1 MRTRDAVLRAAAEV
15 FDQRGYSEATIDEI
29 ARQAQATKG
38 AVYFH
43 FPSKDALAKAVV
55 EEQHA
60 AWARLAA
67 ASDAWQMSALDKIGR
82 LIRDVTRTYRDNPHM
97 RAGVRL
103 ANAQGQIEVE
113 LATPFV
119 GWMQRIA
126 SLLRQGQRDGSVAAG
141 LNCAAAARVIVASFY
156 GVEEVSARLQG
167 RGDLERRVGEWWAL
181 LRPGLA
187 STPES

>member
-1 MRTRDAVLRAAAEV
+1 VLRAAAEV
-15 FDQRGYSEATIDEI
+15 FERRGYSQATIDEI

-43 FPSKDALAKAVV
+43 FPSKAALAKAVV
-55 EEQHA
+55 EEQHS

-67 ASDAWQMSALDKIGR
+67 TSDNWRLSALDKIER
-82 LIRDVTRTYRDNPHM
+82 LIREVTRTYRDNPHM
-97 RAGVRL
+97 RAGVQL
-103 ANAQGQIEVE
+103 ANSQAQIDVE

-119 GWMQRIA
+119 GWMQRIV
-126 SLLRQGQRDGSVAAG
+126 SLLREGQRDGSVAAG
-141 LNCAAAARVIVASFY
+141 VNCAAAARVIVASFY

-167 RGDLERRVGEWWAL
+167 RDDLERRVREWWAL

-187 STPES
+187 SAPHS